1 MNRKIHTLWP
11 NPVIINS
18 INNKKILENF
28 TSSIFEDSNLDVPP
42 SEMQDICIF
51 ENGPEAF
58 KQFRDEI
65 VLPAFKEYFDLIEI
79 DINKFSNRKVTGW
92 ITGAKK
98 GYMIPPHNHSGA
110 SLSAI
115 FYILNEEKDKG
126 GELVL
131 QDPRNNA
138 NRGYKE
144 EFKFLFGDKKYMP
157 SSGEYIIFPSYIYH
171 YTLPF
176 NGSLRLAVP
185 VDLFL

>member
-11 NPVIINS
+11 NQVLINN
-18 INNKKILENF
+18 INNKEILENF
-28 TSSIFEDSNLDVPP
+28 TNNIFEDCNLDKPF
-42 SEMQDICIF
+42 SEVQNTCIF
-51 ENGPEAF
+51 ENGSEIF
-58 KQFRDEI
+58 KQFRDKI
-65 VLPAFKEYFDLIEI
+65 VLPAFEEYLDLIGI
-79 DINKFSNRKVTGW
+79 DKNKFPKRKVKAW
-92 ITGAKK
+92 ITGAKG

-110 SLSAI
+110 SLSGI

-144 EFKFLFGDKKYMP
+144 EFKFLFEDKKYMP

-176 NGSLRLAVP
+176 SGALRLAVP

>member
-1 MNRKIHTLWP
+1 MNKGIHSLWS

-18 INNKKILENF
+18 INNKEILENF
-28 TSSIFEDSNLDVPP
+28 TSSIFENSNLDMPF
-42 SEMQDICIF
+42 SEMQDTCIF
-51 ENGPEAF
+51 ENGPETF

-65 VLPAFKEYFDLIEI
+65 VLPAFEEYLDSIGI
-79 DINKFSNRKVTGW
+79 DKNKFPKRKVKSW
-92 ITGAKK
+92 ITGSKK
-98 GYMIPPHNHSGA
+98 GYMISPHNHSGA
-110 SLSAI
+110 SLSGI
-115 FYILNEEKDKG
+115 FYILNEEKNKG

-144 EFKFLFGDKKYMP
+144 EFKFLFEDKKYMP

-176 NGSLRLAVP
+176 NGALRLAVP